1 MNILMITD
9 NDPAGM
15 GIAFTNAINRYTE
28 HTSRLITTA
37 EKYGFDY
44 EKDIH
49 LPDIEDDDFGEVE
62 QLLKDADI
70 IHFHVLRDENSHLGP
85 LVIRDY
91 IRGKRILHH
100 HHGHPDYILN
110 AQAYNDKYRKRGRKV
125 IVSTP
130 DLLKVAEKA
139 TWLPNLVPLKDV
151 KFLPRY
157 DSCLPR
163 ERIRVCQSPTRKFHK
178 HTKEFKIALRNLQQK
193 YPDRIQPV
201 IIERIPY
208 VECLRLKRT
217 CHIVFDHMRGWFG
230 IASLES
236 LSQGKPVIA
245 GLDEWN
251 IQCIKEFTGAE
262 ELPWVIARTEKEL
275 EEKLETLIANAG
287 RRDAI
292 GKESRRFMEKHWSE
306 KRVLEILMDIYEEL
320 PA

>member
-37 EKYGFDY
+37 EKYGFNY

-49 LPDIEDDDFGEVE
+49 LPDIQDDDFGEVE

-91 IRGKRILHH
+91 IRGKKILHH

-110 AQAYNDKYRKRGRKV
+110 APAYNDKYRKLGRRV

-130 DLLKVAEKA
+130 DLIKVAGNA

-151 KFLPRY
+151 EFLPRY
-157 DSCLPR
+157 DSSLPQDVI
-163 ERIRVCQSPTRKFHK
+163 RICQSPTRKYHK
-178 HTKEFKIALRNLQQK
+178 HTKEFKTALRNLQQE

-201 IIERIPY
+201 IIELMPY
-208 VECLRLKRT
+208 KECLRLKRT

-262 ELPWVIARTEKEL
+262 ELPWIVAKTGIEL
-275 EEKLETLIANAG
+275 ELKLEKLIADAD
-287 RRDAI
+287 RRDAM
-292 GKESRRFMEKHWSE
+292 GKESRRFMENCWTE
-306 KRVLEILMDIYEEL
+306 KSVLKILLNVYREL
-320 PA
+320 